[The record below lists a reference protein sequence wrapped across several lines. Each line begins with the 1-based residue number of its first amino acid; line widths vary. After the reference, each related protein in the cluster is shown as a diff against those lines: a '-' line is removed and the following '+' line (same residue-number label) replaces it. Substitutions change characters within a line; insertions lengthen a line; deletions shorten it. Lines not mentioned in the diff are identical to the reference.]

1 MSAHRALAPD
11 IAGTVESPVSA
22 VSWAAVV
29 AGGLTAVATTLILL
43 MVGAGA
49 GFAAVSPWGDRGAS
63 AGTVVIGSVIW
74 LIVVQWISSGTGGY
88 VAGRLR
94 TSWTGVH
101 RDEIFFRDTAHGLL
115 SWALATILGVILLG
129 SAASNLIGAGARGV
143 AAASQGAATAAAQ
156 VMEPIGQYDLDAL
169 LRPARPGAAPTAPM
183 PDVAPEVMRILANGI
198 SAGDVPEADRAYL
211 AQIVA
216 ARAEIPEGDARQ
228 RVDQAIERAKQAAA
242 RAKEAAEAARKA
254 GMTLSLLGALALLIG
269 AFVASA
275 AAAYGGYLRD
285 EPS

>member
-11 IAGTVESPVSA
+11 VAGTVESPVSA
-22 VSWAAVV
+22 VSWAAIV
-29 AGGLTAVATTLILL
+29 AGGLTAVAVTFILL
-43 MVGAGA
+43 AIGAGA

-63 AGTVVIGSVIW
+63 VGTVVIGSIIW
-74 LIVVQWISSGTGGY
+74 LIVVQWISSGVGGY

-115 SWALATILGVILLG
+115 AWALATLVGTAFLT
-129 SAASNLIGAGARGV
+129 SAATSVVGAGARGL
-143 AAASQGAATAAAQ
+143 AAASAGAVTAAAEA
-156 VMEPIGQYDLDAL
+156 VGPVSQYDLEAL
-169 LRPARPGAAPTAPM
+169 LRPARPGGQPGAPVR
-183 PDVAPEVMRILANGI
+183 DIAPEVMRILARGI
-198 SAGDVPEADRAYL
+198 SAGDVPANDRAYL

-216 ARAEIPEGDARQ
+216 TRAEISEDDARQ
-228 RVDQAIERAKQAAA
+228 RVDQVITRAQQAAD

-254 GMTLSLLGALALLIG
+254 GMTLSLLGALAMLIG

-275 AAAYGGYLRD
+275 AAAYGGQLRD